1 MAPGENL
8 ARYPGPF
15 RCCVIGRVN
24 SGKSLIAKHIL
35 MAHQAHK
42 PQFKEVYVV
51 HGMSN
56 TEEYDD
62 IEPTEIMTEIPS
74 YEDFEKDV
82 KKMLLIDDYD
92 YTRISGEEKKRLSEL
107 FRFGSS
113 HMNMSVI
120 LMHQCWF
127 RVPKV
132 AKDCCNVF
140 IIFRPVDKD
149 ELHTIARRVGLKKE
163 QIEYIFDTFM
173 PHFRDSL
180 TVNLTP
186 QISAQPIPVVTH
198 QLRQRRLSSK
208 KSCISVDT
216 QAPQGLL
223 CCFFALLL
231 HRGDP
236 SIELTG
242 GRLLL
247 LAPCPCGRRL
257 LFSNPFVVLVPLR
270 EYLWA
275 WPEDLFGHVFE
286 LGEQHFHVVDCI
298 GLVGVSDHLFE
309 VFGWVLAQ
317 VIHGGE
323 CATDIANRSK
333 MTASP

>member
-1 MAPGENL
+1 MSDWKLWPVIPDEPIEEPVAVRTVKKKPKKVQAPTKLFALPNPDKRGHESYAEMPLGENL

-42 PQFKEVYVV
+42 PQFKEVFVC

-62 IEPTEIMTEIPS
+62 IEPTEIITEIPS
-74 YEDFEKDV
+74 YEDFDKDL
-82 KKMLLIDDYD
+82 KKLLLIDDFD
-92 YTRISGEEKKRLSEL
+92 FTRITGEEKKRLSEL

-149 ELHTIARRVGLKKE
+149 ELHTIGRRVGLKKE
-163 QIEYIFDTFM
+163 QIQWIFDTYM

-180 TVNLTP
+180 TVCLIPNAPHKFLKNLYEP
-186 QISAQPIPVVTH
+186 LDIDFENVV
-198 QLRQRRLSSK
+198 
-208 KSCISVDT
+208 
-216 QAPQGLL
+216 
-223 CCFFALLL
+223 
-231 HRGDP
+231 
-236 SIELTG
+236 
-242 GRLLL
+242 
-247 LAPCPCGRRL
+247 
-257 LFSNPFVVLVPLR
+257 
-270 EYLWA
+270 
-275 WPEDLFGHVFE
+275 
-286 LGEQHFHVVDCI
+286 
-298 GLVGVSDHLFE
+298 
-309 VFGWVLAQ
+309 
-317 VIHGGE
+317 
-323 CATDIANRSK
+323 
-333 MTASP
+333 

>member
-1 MAPGENL
+1 MSDWKQWPVIPDDEMDELLGLRATKIPKKKPAKIKPPTKLFALPNPDKRGHESYASMGPGESL
-8 ARYPGPF
+8 ARFPGPF

-62 IEPTEIMTEIPS
+62 IEPTEIITEIPS
-74 YEDFEKDV
+74 YEDFDKDV
-82 KKMLLIDDYD
+82 KKLLLIDDFD
-92 YTRISGEEKKRLSEL
+92 FTRITGLEKKRLSEL

-149 ELHTIARRVGLKKE
+149 ELHTIGRRVGLKKD
-163 QIEYIFDTFM
+163 QIQWIFDTHL

-180 TVNLTP
+180 TINL
-186 QISAQPIPVVTH
+186 IPGAPH
-198 QLRQRRLSSK
+198 KFLRNLY
-208 KSCISVDT
+208 
-216 QAPQGLL
+216 
-223 CCFFALLL
+223 
-231 HRGDP
+231 
-236 SIELTG
+236 E
-242 GRLLL
+242 
-247 LAPCPCGRRL
+247 
-257 LFSNPFVVLVPLR
+257 PL
-270 EYLWA
+270 
-275 WPEDLFGHVFE
+275 
-286 LGEQHFHVVDCI
+286 
-298 GLVGVSDHLFE
+298 
-309 VFGWVLAQ
+309 
-317 VIHGGE
+317 
-323 CATDIANRSK
+323 DIDFDNCV
-333 MTASP
+333 